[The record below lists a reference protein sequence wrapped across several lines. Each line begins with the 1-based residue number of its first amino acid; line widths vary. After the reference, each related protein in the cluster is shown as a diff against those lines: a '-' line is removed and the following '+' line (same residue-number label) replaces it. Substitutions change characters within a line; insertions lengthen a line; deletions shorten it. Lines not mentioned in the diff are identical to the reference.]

1 VHAVAFNTSPLDL
14 DRALARAAGQWR
26 SWKLRLRT
34 DRDAEEARED
44 EPLEPFRNITG
55 QSAFQ
60 ELAELR
66 QDPLR
71 VPFQRWVLRLAE
83 QRVNHEILTRLE
95 SERRKPRE
103 MPDAPLRGSVSIAD
117 LLRNG
122 LADAPRSAIWFRLFL
137 QHAAPVSAHSVEL
150 WQRRREFTRRMGIDP
165 AAPLDAVFAP
175 ATPSTEAAPLGAAP
189 PRAPS
194 LPAPV
199 KMPLEGGLAAGLG
212 LARRLSAV
220 TRERIRELG
229 ARGPAELFA
238 CALGRDVPGDWPARL
253 TPERLRDYFRGGDL
267 LRSLEL
273 QGEPLPASLGA
284 ASSCRALSILGS
296 AWHEALAPTD
306 QPFVVAH
313 DAYGLGRHEAG
324 ALFALLPLNAGFLLR
339 HLGVSKHALGDV
351 QRRVAQLW
359 LIDLASAAFRV
370 QLHGPAL
377 GGERGFREEF
387 AELASRELSISLP
400 REVAGAVLQL
410 GVEDEQRLVGRL
422 LAARRA
428 QELTDAHDE
437 DWFRNPRAIEQLR
450 AEARRPPAFHAAPEA
465 AEEALGLVTRQ
476 LEKLLR

>member
-1 VHAVAFNTSPLDL
+1 MHAVAFNTSPVEL

-34 DRDAEEARED
+34 DRDTEEARDD
-44 EPLEPFRNITG
+44 EPLEPFRAITG
-55 QSAFQ
+55 QSAFH

-71 VPFQRWVLRLAE
+71 VPFQRWVFRLAE

-95 SERRKPRE
+95 GERRLPRE
-103 MPDAPLRGSVSIAD
+103 MPDAPVRGRASIAD
-117 LLRNG
+117 LLRNS
-122 LADAPRSAIWFRLFL
+122 LSDPPRSAIWLRLFL
-137 QHAAPVSAHSVEL
+137 QHATPVSAHTVEL
-150 WQRRREFTRRMGIDP
+150 WQRRREFTRRMGLDP
-165 AAPLDAVFAP
+165 AAPPSAVFAP
-175 ATPSTEAAPLGAAP
+175 ATPSLEEALLGAP
-189 PRAPS
+189 PERGPAPS
-194 LPAPV
+194 TATHSPS
-199 KMPLEGGLAAGLG
+199 EGGPELALG
-212 LARRLSAV
+212 LARRLSTV

-238 CALGRDVPGDWPARL
+238 CALGREVPGNWPARL
-253 TPERLRDYFRGGDL
+253 TPERLRDYFRGSDL

-273 QGEPLPASLGA
+273 QSEPLPSSLGA
-284 ASSCRALSILGS
+284 GSFCRALSILGS
-296 AWHEALAPTD
+296 AWHEAAAPTD

-339 HLGVSKHALGDV
+339 HLDVSKHALADV

-359 LIDLASAAFRV
+359 LLDLSLAAFRV
-370 QLHGPAL
+370 QLHRAAL

-400 REVAGAVLQL
+400 RDVAGALLRL

-428 QELTDAHDE
+428 QELTEAHDE

-450 AEARRPPAFHAAPEA
+450 AEARRPPAFHAAPHA
-465 AEEALGLVTRQ
+465 AEDALGLVTRQ